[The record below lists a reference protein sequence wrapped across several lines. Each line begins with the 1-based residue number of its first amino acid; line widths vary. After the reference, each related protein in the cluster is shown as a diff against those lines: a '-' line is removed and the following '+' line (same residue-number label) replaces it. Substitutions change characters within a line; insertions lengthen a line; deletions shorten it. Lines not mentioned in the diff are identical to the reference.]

1 MHDAVVELGE
11 LLGKHRLLAA
21 GQQAAVEHVLPDLP
35 DRGKWS
41 VLLPLYQGENGVW
54 QGQALN
60 KSGEIVTVYY
70 GIQLGLLMESEAEE
84 QV

>member
-1 MHDAVVELGE
+1 MVERFDDPDL
-11 LLGKHRLLAA
+11 
-21 GQQAAVEHVLPDLP
+21 QAAVQQVLPELP

-41 VLLPLYQGENGVW
+41 VLLPLYQGESGVW

-70 GIQLGLLMESEAEE
+70 DSQLGLLMEGEI
-84 QV
+84 